1 MYKKITLLSLTSFCL
16 LLLLWAVCFGK
27 VRESD
32 YASYREQK
40 QSQQDTSVKS
50 LAQTTN
56 QNRKGV
62 VKEIY
67 FTQEDQSRL
76 HYRIESDSSILTL
89 KPEGSK
95 FDLIEKLEKMRCWM
109 QDKIELT
116 GPGSSPMQQ
125 MRYLEAEEGIY
136 RYTAQQF
143 LAQSV
148 ALSLYRI
155 QGRDMPNN
163 LGPYKPFLRG
173 VAQDVSFA
181 VTGKTPQ
188 FQAQHF
194 KALLNQQPEDKP

>member
-1 MYKKITLLSLTSFCL
+1 MLNNITRTSTLLFCSLVLTWVL
-16 LLLLWAVCFGK
+16 CFGY
-27 VRESD
+27 VRDSD
-32 YASYREQK
+32 YSSYQLQK
-40 QSQQDTSVKS
+40 QSHEDSSVKN
-50 LAQTTN
+50 LAKTAH

-67 FTQEDQSRL
+67 FTQDDQSRL
-76 HYRIESDSSILTL
+76 QYRIESDSSVLTL

-95 FDLIEKLEKMRCWM
+95 FDLIENLEKMRCWM

-116 GPGSSPMQQ
+116 SGERPIQQ

-143 LAQSV
+143 HAQSV

-155 QGRDMPNN
+155 QGSELPNQ
-163 LGPYKPFLRG
+163 LGSYKPFLKG
-173 VAQDVSFA
+173 IAQDVSFA

-194 KALLNQQPEDKP
+194 KALFNQQSEDKR